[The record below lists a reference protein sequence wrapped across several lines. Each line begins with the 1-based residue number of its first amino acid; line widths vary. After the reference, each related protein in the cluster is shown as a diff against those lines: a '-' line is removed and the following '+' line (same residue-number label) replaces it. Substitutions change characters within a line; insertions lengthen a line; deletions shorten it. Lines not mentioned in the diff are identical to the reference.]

1 MSPSRES
8 LLHGDFEGAKFVT
21 AGVCPHSSPPGDM
34 TLLPAQRYF
43 TRRAFLR

>member
-21 AGVCPHSSPPGDM
+21 ADSSPPGDM

-43 TRRAFLR
+43 TGRAFLR